1 MNSWQPLNLRPGD
14 WVEVRS
20 EHEILS
26 TLDEQGALAGLVFMP
41 EMLALCGRR
50 MQVFKRADKTCDTID
65 LGRMLRLHDT
75 VHLRGARCDG
85 SAHGG
90 CQAACL
96 QFWHEGWLRRV
107 DRKGSSA
114 SEANGAAVNH
124 DGIAVNHNGI
134 AVNHTGTPT
143 RDRSWLDTTATV
155 ATADPAEPACF
166 RCQATAIKQA
176 STKSLK
182 WWEPT
187 QYVRD
192 VRTNEVSVYAVVRSL
207 VLALIDKVVRKL
219 TGHGYPDVTGKLQ
232 RTPVEK
238 LDLQPGEW
246 VIVKSREEIQ
256 TTLDKT
262 GRNRGMTFEPEMLP
276 YCGKRYRVVQRVE
289 RIVDERSGR
298 MKQLGNVGIILEDV
312 ICASAYR
319 TPCPRANYLYWR
331 EIWLRRVEPHE
342 VPQAADEVSCPLNAI
357 A

>member
-1 MNSWQPLNLRPGD
+1 MNAWQPLNLRPGD

-20 EHEILS
+20 EQEILS

-96 QFWHEGWLRRV
+96 QFWHEAWLRRAE
-107 DRKGSSA
+107 R
-114 SEANGAAVNH
+114 GAAPAVPN
-124 DGIAVNHNGI
+124 GVAVNHNG
-134 AVNHTGTPT
+134 APV
-143 RDRSWLDTTATV
+143 RDLKWLTAT
-155 ATADPAEPACF
+155 ATIPQADPAEPVCF

-192 VRTNEVSVYAVVRSL
+192 VRTNDVSLYAVVRSL
-207 VLALIDKVVRKL
+207 MLALIDKVVRKL
-219 TGHGYPDVTGKLQ
+219 TGHGFPDVTGKLQ

-246 VIVKSREEIQ
+246 VFVKSREEIQ
-256 TTLDKT
+256 ATLDKT

-289 RIVDERSGR
+289 RIVDERTGR
-298 MKQLGNVGIILEDV
+298 IKQLGNVGIILEDV

-331 EIWLRRVEPHE
+331 EIWLRRAEPDE